1 MNKNQKELLQ
11 DQLNKEKAIIKQL
24 ENQYRR
30 ALNDILNKMKILQ
43 ADIDMLQAAGESD
56 DKTLSMIRSKVYQ
69 KQYQEALKKQ
79 IEAILDKLHS
89 DEFSTIQGYLNGCYE
104 DGFIGTMY
112 DIAGQGVPF
121 IFPIDQSAAVKAM
134 QLDSKISKGLY
145 TALGVDVDALKKAIA
160 AEVTR
165 GIASSLPYSDIAR
178 NIQNASKAPLN
189 RARTIAR
196 TEGHRIQQQSAEDA
210 RQAAK
215 SKGADVVKQW
225 DAALDGRTRDS
236 HRQVDGEIRENNE
249 RFSNGLRYPGDP
261 HGAAAE
267 VVNCRCVALTRARW
281 ALDEDELQTLKD
293 RAEYFGLDKTENF
306 EDYKKKYLKA
316 AENLTDTGES
326 GKISSNTQDIYDL
339 GEYKHISDSELS
351 EWKKQCGVSTKE
363 EYKQIYKHEKADG
376 SKGGYVRSHRAWDFN
391 AEMRNGKADSFDD
404 DDKKTLSIIR
414 ELCKRN
420 TTDRSIILDRF
431 VDSDYLSEYK
441 GFFNKHRE
449 DLLNAAIE
457 FVKTNMI
464 GFNKVEKSIVS
475 ASYGANVLTDRD
487 IHIRLHCPKGTHL
500 FVTKNKRESEVLFHD
515 GLTYEIVGVDKESYK
530 GLFGDKHRLVLD
542 VVVKNY
548 GL

>member
-1 MNKNQKELLQ
+1 MNKNQKEVLQ
-11 DQLNKEKAIIKQL
+11 WQLDKEKAVIKQL

-43 ADIDMLQAAGESD
+43 ADIDMLQAAGEAD
-56 DKTLSMIRSKVYQ
+56 DKTLSLIRSKVYQ

-89 DEFSTIQGYLNGCYE
+89 DEFSTIKSYLNGCYE

-134 QLDSKISKGLY
+134 QLDSKVSKGLY
-145 TALGVDVDALKKAIA
+145 TALGVDVNALKKAIA

-236 HRQVDGEIRENNE
+236 HRQVDGEIRESNE
-249 RFSNGLRYPGDP
+249 KFSNGLRYPGDS

-293 RAEYFGLDKTENF
+293 RAEYFGLDKAESF
-306 EDYKKKYLKA
+306 EEFKSKYLKA
-316 AENLTDTGES
+316 YRASGKAGDTDGYTTIDSVEPFDFNNKAAVQNVVNEFFEQYKDAQEEHAVVISPLGQLFRLTGTHGVVNTSLIGKDALIGSIGMHNHPIFGGFECDDSFSLADVKFSIEYKTGIEYLVSGTRRNSFIYTGEL
-326 GKISSNTQDIYDL
+326 TV
-339 GEYKHISDSELS
+339 SEII
-351 EWKKQCGVSTKE
+351 E
-363 EYKQIYKHEKADG
+363 EYEKSKYNIYQAAFEN
-376 SKGGYVRSHRAWDFN
+376 DF
-391 AEMRNGKADSFDD
+391 EIGFLQEDIMRDLA
-404 DDKKTLSIIR
+404 
-414 ELCKRN
+414 KR
-420 TTDRSIILDRF
+420 L
-431 VDSDYLSEYK
+431 K
-441 GFFNKHRE
+441 GFIFNE
-449 DLLNAAIE
+449 YI
-457 FVKTNMI
+457 
-464 GFNKVEKSIVS
+464 
-475 ASYGANVLTDRD
+475 
-487 IHIRLHCPKGTHL
+487 
-500 FVTKNKRESEVLFHD
+500 
-515 GLTYEIVGVDKESYK
+515 
-530 GLFGDKHRLVLD
+530 
-542 VVVKNY
+542 
-548 GL
+548 